1 MGKTAIVIGATGLT
15 GNLLLKKLIED
26 ERYDFVKIFGR
37 RKVEITHSKII
48 QFTGNLMELDRFKD
62 DFNGEEVYCCIG
74 TTSKKTPNKSQYR
87 KIDFGI
93 PVTAAKLCKE
103 NNINCFLVI
112 SALGAN
118 AKSSIFYNKTKGEME
133 QAVLEQNIPFTYI
146 LRPSLILGNRNDNR
160 LVENLGKKAFDTFQ
174 FLFVGK
180 LKKYRAIEAN
190 QIAQTMI
197 YLANTKPE
205 IDIIESNKIEKI
217 ASQL

>member
-1 MGKTAIVIGATGLT
+1 MGKTAIVLGATGLT
-15 GNLLLKKLIED
+15 GNLILNKLIED

-37 RKVEITHSKII
+37 RKVEIIHSKII
-48 QFTGNLMELDRFKD
+48 QFTGNLIELDRFKD
-62 DFNGEEVYCCIG
+62 DFNGNEVYCCIG

-112 SALGAN
+112 SALGSN

-133 QAVLEQNIPFTYI
+133 QAVFEQNIPITYI
-146 LRPSLILGNRNDNR
+146 LRPSLILGNRNENR
-160 LVENLGKKAFDTFQ
+160 LAENLGKKAFDTFQ

-180 LKKYRAIEAN
+180 LKKYKAIEAN

-197 YLANTKPE
+197 HLANTKPE

>member
-133 QAVLEQNIPFTYI
+133 EAVLEQNIPFTYI
-146 LRPSLILGNRNDNR
+146 LRPSLILGDRKDNR
-160 LVENLGKKAFDTFQ
+160 LAENLGKKAFDAFQ